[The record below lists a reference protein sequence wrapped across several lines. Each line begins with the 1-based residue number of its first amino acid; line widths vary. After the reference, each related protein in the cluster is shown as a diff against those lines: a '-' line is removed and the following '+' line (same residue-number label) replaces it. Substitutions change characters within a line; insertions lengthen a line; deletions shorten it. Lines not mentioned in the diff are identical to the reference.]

1 MTQSNNILSP
11 GVLLPGINSS
21 DPDNW
26 RLKNYEQ
33 RESFAALR
41 KILTEKNWHDAV
53 ICTTWA
59 GRSRLP
65 NWIEAE
71 FYA

>member
-33 RESFAALR
+33 REGYAALR
-41 KILTEKNWHDAV
+41 KI
-53 ICTTWA
+53 
-59 GRSRLP
+59 
-65 NWIEAE
+65 
-71 FYA
+71 

>member
-33 RESFAALR
+33 REGYAALR
-41 KILTEKNWHDAV
+41 KILTEKISPDTV
-53 ICTTWA
+53 IEEVKKSA
-59 GRSRLP
+59 LRGREEQAFQRD
-65 NWIEAE
+65 
-71 FYA
+71 